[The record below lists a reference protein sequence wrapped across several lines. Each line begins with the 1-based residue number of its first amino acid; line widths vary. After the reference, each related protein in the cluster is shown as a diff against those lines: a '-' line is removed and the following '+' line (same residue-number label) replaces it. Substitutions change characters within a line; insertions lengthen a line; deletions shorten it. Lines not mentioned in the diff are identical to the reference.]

1 MENLNEL
8 FGQPSIVYGKVIKRC
23 HTLCLPPSDYNYYVV
38 PMAEIFLKGYFA

>member
-8 FGQPSIVYGKVIKRC
+8 FGQPSVVSSKVIKCC

-38 PMAEIFLKGYFA
+38 RMAEIF